1 VNRKDHKITAGRKR
15 NRVARNRAA
24 RRDLRIIRERQRSL
38 KARLDRDNI
47 QGDCRAPVLGDVN
60 IHYEMGERTRAIG
73 CGGIGAIHKM
83 VPKLGL
89 DRAINE
95 NLRLLKMNLPYHES
109 DHVLNMAYNIMAGGT
124 CLEDIEL
131 LRQDA
136 AYMDALG
143 AYRIPDPTTAGDFL
157 RRFKSESKVLALMEA
172 VNDTREKVW
181 RMQDEKFRRRGVI
194 DVDGTISETR
204 GETKQGMDISYK
216 GKWGYAPLI
225 VSLANT
231 GEALYLVNRSG
242 NAKSSSD
249 AARWIDR
256 AIERVGSV
264 FDEVIVRGDTDFST
278 GRDMDRWDPCVKF
291 YLGYDAYSNLIERAK
306 ALPEGAWKPLARRP
320 RYTVKTRE
328 RARPENVKE
337 RIVRERE
344 YENIHLASE
353 HVAEFVYQPTRCEKA
368 YRMVV
373 LRKNLEVEKGQ
384 LTLFDDVRYFFT
396 ITNDFS
402 APPEQVVFE
411 CNDRCNQ
418 ENLIAQM
425 GGVGAFRMPVGDLV
439 SNWAYMVIA
448 SLAWSLKAWYSML
461 IPDRRESRRALRMEF
476 KTFAQRYLAIPCQ
489 ILRAGR
495 RLVYRI
501 LSYNDHLETFF
512 QTFERIRRL
521 GFP

>member
-1 VNRKDHKITAGRKR
+1 VNPKNHKTTAERKR
-15 NRVARNRAA
+15 NRTA
-24 RRDLRIIRERQRSL
+24 RRDLRILRERERSL

-47 QGDCRAPVLGDVN
+47 KGDCEAPVLCDANV
-60 IHYEMGERTRAIG
+60 HYEMGERTRAIG

-83 VPKLGL
+83 VVKMGL

-95 NLRLLKMNLPYHES
+95 KVRLLKMHLPYHES
-109 DHVLNMAYNIMAGGT
+109 DHVLNMAYNILAGGT

-131 LRQDA
+131 LRQDE

-157 RRFKSESKVLALMEA
+157 RRFESEPNVLGLQEA
-172 VNDTREKVW
+172 INDTREKVW
-181 RMQDEKFRRRGVI
+181 RMQDETFRRRGVI
-194 DVDGTISETR
+194 DVDGTISETH
-204 GETKQGMDISYK
+204 GETKEGMDMSYK

-242 NAKSSSD
+242 NAKPSSD
-249 AARWIDR
+249 AGRWIER

-264 FDEVIVRGDTDFST
+264 FDEVAVRGDTDFST
-278 GRDMDRWDPCVKF
+278 ARDLDRWDACVKF
-291 YLGYDAYSNLIERAK
+291 YFGYKAYPNLIEGAN
-306 ALPEGAWKPLARRP
+306 ALSDGAWTPLERRAH
-320 RYTVKTRE
+320 YTVKTRE
-328 RARPENVKE
+328 RSRPENVKE
-337 RIVRERE
+337 RVVRERK
-344 YENIHLASE
+344 YENIRLTSE
-353 HVAEFVYQPTRCEKA
+353 HVAEFDYEPTRCEKA

-373 LRKNLEVEKGQ
+373 LRKNLTVEKGE
-384 LTLFDDVRYFFT
+384 LALFDDIRYFFY

-402 APPEQVVFE
+402 APREQVVFE

-418 ENLIAQM
+418 ENLIAQHNA

-448 SLAWSLKAWYSML
+448 SLAWSLKAWYAML
-461 IPDRRESRRALRMEF
+461 IPDARESRRALRMEF
-476 KTFAQRYLAIPCQ
+476 KTFARRFLAIPCQ
-489 ILRAGR
+489 IIRTGR

-501 LSYNDHLETFF
+501 LCYNEHLETFF
-512 QTFERIRRL
+512 HTFERIRAL
-521 GFP
+521 AFT